1 MKETTLYLQNLMI
14 YFTFFNTTRYDCS
27 RKDLD
32 KQIPVLGVQEQAH
45 KSNQELTRAHK
56 SNQERSTYIL
66 YFLQISIYSSLFFGK
81 AMNENEFETKQRN
94 LSKL

>member
-56 SNQERSTYIL
+56 SSQEQSRAINL
-66 YFLQISIYSSLFFGK
+66 YFILLTNLNLFFFVLWQG
-81 AMNENEFETKQRN
+81 NERK
-94 LSKL
+94 